1 MANNFR
7 SAIFELS
14 NDYVSK
20 TAELSPITA
29 TSLGIS
35 GHNHELDDFSLAG
48 TQRSADLT
56 KRTLGALSML
66 NPIDEIDEIAK
77 AVLEERMRSS
87 LALHESRERHILWN
101 VIASPVSRIRQVF
114 ELMPK
119 ESAADIDAIIARMH
133 AVAAA
138 HDSWTS
144 AIEELAHAGKTTAK
158 RQVIAIAEQLNT
170 FSKGAY
176 GNIAT
181 KIDPAGK
188 NTELAAAA
196 KAAESSCAK
205 TSNWLKEVYLP
216 LANPADAVGEERYA
230 IWSRFFTGA
239 NLNLKATYEW
249 GLEDLARIHDRMWK
263 VAAKIKPGATSLR
276 EVADHLEQDE
286 RYLIHGEENLLKKLS
301 QFIEESVR
309 SLDGVYF
316 DIDDRIKNC
325 EARLAPQG
333 AAAAPYYM
341 GPSEDL
347 SRPGTTW
354 YPTLGKTTFGWWHI
368 ASTWYHEAVPGHH
381 LQVATV
387 AVEKERLSRFQR
399 SSTFIS
405 GHGEGWA
412 LYAERFMDELGAF
425 DDPGLEMGYLSA
437 QALRATRVVID
448 IGMHLGY
455 TNPEG
460 KLWNAET
467 GFRALVDQALVN
479 EDFARSEIDRY
490 LGWPGQAIAY
500 KVGERVWMRAR
511 EDAKNRL
518 GARFN
523 LKDFHNYALK
533 LGPMGLDPLEAT
545 LAKWEG
551 N

>member
-20 TAELSPITA
+20 TAELSPISA
-29 TSLGIS
+29 TSLGIP

-66 NPIDEIDEIAK
+66 DPIDEIDQIAK

-119 ESAADIDAIIARMH
+119 ESAADIDAVISRMH
-133 AVAAA
+133 AVGAA

-144 AIEELAHAGKTTAK
+144 TIEELAHDGKTTAK
-158 RQVIAIAEQLNT
+158 RQVVAIAEQLNT

-176 GNIAT
+176 TNIAT

-188 NTELAAAA
+188 NSELAAAA
-196 KAAESSCAK
+196 KAAEASCAK
-205 TSNWLKEVYLP
+205 TSTWLKEVYLP

-230 IWSRFFTGA
+230 MWSRFFTGA

-309 SLDGVYF
+309 SLDGIYF

-455 TNPEG
+455 TNSEG
-460 KLWNAET
+460 KLWDAET

-518 GARFN
+518 GAKFN
-523 LKDFHNYALK
+523 LKNFHNYALK

>member
-14 NDYVSK
+14 DDYVSK
-20 TAELSPITA
+20 TAELSPISA
-29 TSLGIS
+29 TSLGIP

-66 NPIDEIDEIAK
+66 DPVDEIDQIAK

-119 ESAADIDAIIARMH
+119 ESASDIDAVISRMH

-144 AIEELAHAGKTTAK
+144 AIEELAHDGKTTAK

-176 GNIAT
+176 ANIAN

-188 NTELAAAA
+188 NSELAAAA
-196 KAAESSCAK
+196 KAAEASCAK
-205 TSNWLKEVYLP
+205 TSTWLKEVYLP
-216 LANPADAVGEERYA
+216 LASPADAVGEERYA

-455 TNPEG
+455 TNSEG
-460 KLWNAET
+460 KLWDAET
-467 GFRALVDQALVN
+467 GFKALVDPALVN

-518 GARFN
+518 GAKFN
-523 LKDFHNYALK
+523 LKNFHNYALK

>member
-1 MANNFR
+1 MANQFR
-7 SAIFELS
+7 SPIFELS
-14 NDYVSK
+14 DDYVSQS
-20 TAELSPITA
+20 AALSPISA
-29 TSLGIS
+29 TSLGIP
-35 GHNHELDDFSLAG
+35 GYNHLLDDFSLAG

-56 KRTLGALSML
+56 KRTLGTLSML
-66 NPIDEIDEIAK
+66 DPIDEVDKIAK
-77 AVLEERMRSS
+77 TVLEERMRST
-87 LALHESRERHILWN
+87 LALHDSRERHILWN

-119 ESAADIDAIIARMH
+119 ETAADIDAITARMH
-133 AVAAA
+133 AVADA
-138 HDSWTS
+138 HKSWTGT
-144 AIEELAHAGKTTAK
+144 IEELAHDGKRTAQ
-158 RQVIAIAEQLNT
+158 RQVTAIAKQLET

-176 GNIAT
+176 SNIAT

-188 NTELAAAA
+188 NAELHAAA
-196 KAAESSCAK
+196 KAAEASCAQ
-205 TSNWLKEVYLP
+205 TSNWLRETYLP
-216 LANPADAVGEERYA
+216 LANPADAVGEERYGL
-230 IWSRFFTGA
+230 WSRFFTGA

-263 VAAKIKPGATSLR
+263 VAAKIKPGAASLR

-286 RYLIHGEENLLKKLS
+286 RYLIHGEDNLLKRLTS
-301 QFIEESVR
+301 FIEESVR
-309 SLDGVYF
+309 NLDGVYF

-455 TNPEG
+455 TNPDG
-460 KLWNAET
+460 KLWDAET
-467 GFRALVDQALVN
+467 GFKALVDQALVN

-518 GARFN
+518 GGKFN
-523 LKDFHNYALK
+523 VKNFHNYALK

-545 LAKWEG
+545 LAQWQG

>member
-1 MANNFR
+1 
-7 SAIFELS
+7 
-14 NDYVSK
+14 
-20 TAELSPITA
+20 
-29 TSLGIS
+29 
-35 GHNHELDDFSLAG
+35 
-48 TQRSADLT
+48 
-56 KRTLGALSML
+56 
-66 NPIDEIDEIAK
+66 
-77 AVLEERMRSS
+77 
-87 LALHESRERHILWN
+87 
-101 VIASPVSRIRQVF
+101 
-114 ELMPK
+114 
-119 ESAADIDAIIARMH
+119 
-133 AVAAA
+133 
-138 HDSWTS
+138 
-144 AIEELAHAGKTTAK
+144 
-158 RQVIAIAEQLNT
+158 
-170 FSKGAY
+170 
-176 GNIAT
+176 
-181 KIDPAGK
+181 
-188 NTELAAAA
+188 
-196 KAAESSCAK
+196 
-205 TSNWLKEVYLP
+205 
-216 LANPADAVGEERYA
+216 
-230 IWSRFFTGA
+230 
-239 NLNLKATYEW
+239 LNLKATYEW

-263 VAAKIKPGATSLR
+263 VAAKIKPNATSLR

-301 QFIEESVR
+301 GFIDESVR

-455 TNPEG
+455 TNSAGE
-460 KLWNAET
+460 LWDAQT
-467 GFRALVDQALVN
+467 GFRALVDQALIN

-500 KVGERVWMRAR
+500 KVGERVWMRSR
-511 EDAKNRL
+511 EDAKQRL
-518 GARFN
+518 GGKFD
-523 LKDFHNYALK
+523 LKNFHNYSLK
-533 LGPMGLDPLEAT
+533 LGPMGLDALEAT
-545 LAKWEG
+545 IATWQG

>member
-1 MANNFR
+1 MTNQFR
-7 SAIFELS
+7 SPIFELS
-14 NDYVSK
+14 HDYVSQS
-20 TAELSPITA
+20 AALSPISA

-35 GHNHELDDFSLAG
+35 GYNHLLDDFSLAG
-48 TQRSADLT
+48 TQKSADLT

-66 NPIDEIDEIAK
+66 EPLDEPDQIAK

-87 LALHESRERHILWN
+87 LALHDSRERHILWN

-119 ESAADIDAIIARMH
+119 ETAADIDAIAARMH
-133 AVAAA
+133 AVVGA
-138 HDSWTS
+138 HNSWTS
-144 AIEELAHAGKTTAK
+144 AIEELAHDGKRTAK
-158 RQVIAIAEQLNT
+158 RQVIAIAEQLAT
-170 FSKGAY
+170 FGKGAY
-176 GNIAT
+176 TNIAA
-181 KIDPAGK
+181 KIDPTGK
-188 NTELAAAA
+188 NVELQAAA
-196 KAAESSCAK
+196 KAAEASCLETGA
-205 TSNWLKEVYLP
+205 WLKSTYLP
-216 LANPADAVGEERYA
+216 LANPADAVGEERYSL
-230 IWSRFFTGA
+230 WSKFFTGA
-239 NLNLKATYEW
+239 SLNLKQTYEW

-263 VAAKIKPGATSLR
+263 VAAKIKPGAATLR

-301 QFIEESVR
+301 SFIEESVR
-309 SLDGVYF
+309 SLDGTYF
-316 DIDDRIKNC
+316 DIDDQIKNC

-354 YPTLGKTTFGWWHI
+354 YPTLGKTKFGWWHI

-387 AVEKERLSRFQR
+387 AVEKDRLSRFQR
-399 SSTFIS
+399 SNTFIS

-412 LYAERFMDELGAF
+412 LYAERLMNELGAF

-455 TNPEG
+455 TNPDG
-460 KLWNAET
+460 KLWDAET

-511 EDAKNRL
+511 EDAKIRL

-523 LKDFHNYALK
+523 LKSFHNYALK

-545 LAKWEG
+545 IATWQG

>member
-1 MANNFR
+1 MANQFR
-7 SAIFELS
+7 SPIFELS
-14 NDYVSK
+14 DDYVSQS
-20 TAELSPITA
+20 AALSPISA

-35 GHNHELDDFSLAG
+35 GYNHQLDDFSLAG
-48 TQRSADLT
+48 TQRAADLT

-66 NPIDEIDEIAK
+66 DPIDEVDQIAK

-87 LALHESRERHILWN
+87 LELHDSRERHILWN

-119 ESAADIDAIIARMH
+119 ESAADIDAITARMH
-133 AVAAA
+133 AIADA
-138 HDSWTS
+138 HKSWMGT
-144 AIEELAHAGKTTAK
+144 IEELAHTGKRTAQ
-158 RQVIAIAEQLNT
+158 RQVTAIATQLET

-176 GNIAT
+176 SNIAA

-188 NTELAAAA
+188 NPELHAAA
-196 KAAESSCAK
+196 KAAEASCAQ
-205 TSNWLKEVYLP
+205 TGAWLRETYLP

-230 IWSRFFTGA
+230 LWSRFFTGA

-286 RYLIHGEENLLKKLS
+286 RYLIYGEDNLLKRLS
-301 QFIEESVR
+301 SFIEESVR
-309 SLDGVYF
+309 NLDGVYF

-437 QALRATRVVID
+437 QAMRATRVVID

-455 TNPEG
+455 TNPYG
-460 KLWNAET
+460 KLWDAET

-500 KVGERVWMRAR
+500 KVGERVWLRAR

-518 GARFN
+518 GAKFN
-523 LKDFHNYALK
+523 IKNFHNYALK

-545 LAKWEG
+545 LANWQG

>member
-1 MANNFR
+1 MANQFR
-7 SAIFELS
+7 SPIFELS
-14 NDYVSK
+14 DDYVSQS
-20 TAELSPITA
+20 AALSPISA

-35 GHNHELDDFSLAG
+35 GYNHQLDDFSLAG
-48 TQRSADLT
+48 TQRAADLT
-56 KRTLGALSML
+56 KRTLGSLSML
-66 NPIDEIDEIAK
+66 DPIDEVDQIAK

-87 LALHESRERHILWN
+87 LALHDSRERHILWN

-119 ESAADIDAIIARMH
+119 ESAADIDAITARMH
-133 AVAAA
+133 AIADA
-138 HDSWTS
+138 HKSWMGT
-144 AIEELAHAGKTTAK
+144 IEELAHTGKRTAQ
-158 RQVIAIAEQLNT
+158 RQVTAIATQLET

-176 GNIAT
+176 SNIAA
-181 KIDPAGK
+181 KIDPAVK
-188 NTELAAAA
+188 NPELHAAA
-196 KAAESSCAK
+196 KAAEASCAQ
-205 TSNWLKEVYLP
+205 TGAWLRETYLP

-230 IWSRFFTGA
+230 LWSRFFTGA

-286 RYLIHGEENLLKKLS
+286 RYLIHGEDNLLKRLS
-301 QFIEESVR
+301 SFIEESVR
-309 SLDGVYF
+309 NLDGVYF

-437 QALRATRVVID
+437 QAMRATRVVID

-455 TNPEG
+455 TNPDG

-500 KVGERVWMRAR
+500 KVGERVWLRAR

-518 GARFN
+518 GAKFN
-523 LKDFHNYALK
+523 IKNFHNYALK

-545 LAKWEG
+545 LANWQG

>member
-1 MANNFR
+1 MTNKFR
-7 SAIFELS
+7 SPIFELS
-14 NDYVSK
+14 HDYVSQS
-20 TAELSPITA
+20 AALSPIAA
-29 TSLGIS
+29 TSLGIA
-35 GHNHELDDFSLAG
+35 GYNDKLDDFSLAG

-56 KRTLGALSML
+56 KRTLGTLSML
-66 NPIDEIDEIAK
+66 DPIDEIDEIAK
-77 AVLEERMRSS
+77 SVLEERMRSS
-87 LALHESRERHILWN
+87 LALHDSRERHILWN

-119 ESAADIDAIIARMH
+119 QSAADIE
-133 AVAAA
+133 AVTSRLYAVEAA
-138 HDSWTS
+138 HDSWTG
-144 AIEELAHAGKTTAK
+144 AIEELAHAGKRTAR
-158 RQVIAIAEQLNT
+158 RQVLAIAEQLAT

-176 GNIAT
+176 TNLVG
-181 KIDPAGK
+181 KIDPSGK
-188 NTELAAAA
+188 NQQLLLAA
-196 KAAESSCAK
+196 KAAEASCAK
-205 TSNWLKEVYLP
+205 TSEWLLNTYLP
-216 LANPADAVGEERYA
+216 LANPEDAVGEERYSL
-230 IWSRFFTGA
+230 WSRFFTGA
-239 NLNLKATYEW
+239 NLNLKQTYEW

-263 VAAKIKPGATSLR
+263 VAAKIKPTATSLR
-276 EVADHLEQDE
+276 EVADYLEQDE
-286 RYLIHGEENLLKKLS
+286 RYLIHGEENLLKRLTE
-301 QFIEESVR
+301 FIEESVR

-325 EARLAPQG
+325 EARLAPTG

-354 YPTLGKTTFGWWHI
+354 YPTLGKTKFGWWHI

-437 QALRATRVVID
+437 QAMRATRVVID

-467 GFRALVDQALVN
+467 GLQAMINQALVN

-500 KVGERVWMRAR
+500 KVGERVWLRAR

-518 GARFN
+518 GGKFA
-523 LKDFHNYALK
+523 LKSFHNYALK
-533 LGPMGLDPLEAT
+533 LGPMGLDALEAT
-545 LAKWEG
+545 LSRWQG

>member
-1 MANNFR
+1 MANQFR
-7 SAIFELS
+7 SPIFELS
-14 NDYVSK
+14 DDYVSQS
-20 TAELSPITA
+20 AALSPISA

-35 GHNHELDDFSLAG
+35 GYNHQLDDFSLAG
-48 TQRSADLT
+48 TQRAADLT
-56 KRTLGALSML
+56 KRTLGSLSML
-66 NPIDEIDEIAK
+66 DPIDEVDQIAK

-87 LALHESRERHILWN
+87 LALHDSRERHILWN

-119 ESAADIDAIIARMH
+119 ESAADIDGITARMH
-133 AVAAA
+133 AIADA
-138 HDSWTS
+138 HRSWMGT
-144 AIEELAHAGKTTAK
+144 IEELAHTGKRTAQ
-158 RQVIAIAEQLNT
+158 RQVTAIATQLET

-176 GNIAT
+176 SNIAA

-188 NTELAAAA
+188 NPELHAAA
-196 KAAESSCAK
+196 KAAEASCAQ
-205 TSNWLKEVYLP
+205 TGAWLRETYLP

-230 IWSRFFTGA
+230 LWSRFFTGA

-249 GLEDLARIHDRMWK
+249 GLEDLARIQDRMWK

-286 RYLIHGEENLLKKLS
+286 RYLIHGEDNLLKRLS
-301 QFIEESVR
+301 SFIEESVR
-309 SLDGVYF
+309 NLDGVYF

-437 QALRATRVVID
+437 QAMRATRVVID

-455 TNPEG
+455 TNPDG

-500 KVGERVWMRAR
+500 KVGERVWLRAR

-518 GARFN
+518 GAKFN
-523 LKDFHNYALK
+523 IKNFHNYALK

-545 LAKWEG
+545 LANWQG

>member
-1 MANNFR
+1 MTSNFR

-14 NDYVSK
+14 DDYVTKS
-20 TAELSPITA
+20 AELSPIAA

-35 GHNHELDDFSLAG
+35 VGNHELDDFSLAG

-66 NPIDEIDEIAK
+66 DPIDEIDSIAK
-77 AVLEERMRSS
+77 AVLQERMRSS

-119 ESAADIDAIIARMH
+119 QTASDIEAITARMH
-133 AVAAA
+133 AIAGA
-138 HDSWTS
+138 HDSWCST
-144 AIEELAHAGKTTAK
+144 IEELAHDGKRTAK
-158 RQVIAIAEQLNT
+158 RQAVAIAEQLNT

-176 GNIAT
+176 SNIAI

-188 NTELAAAA
+188 NTEFAAAA
-196 KAAESSCAK
+196 KAAEASCAK
-205 TSNWLKEVYLP
+205 TSEWLKETYLP
-216 LANPADAVGEERYA
+216 LANTADAVGEERYA
-230 IWSRFFTGA
+230 LWSRFFTGA

-263 VAAKIKPGATSLR
+263 VAAKIKPNATSLR

-301 QFIEESVR
+301 SFIDESVR

-455 TNPEG
+455 TNAAGE
-460 KLWNAET
+460 LWDAQT
-467 GFRALVDQALVN
+467 GFRALVDQALIN

-500 KVGERVWMRAR
+500 KVGERVWMRSR
-511 EDAKNRL
+511 EDAKQRL
-518 GARFN
+518 GGKFE
-523 LKDFHNYALK
+523 LKNFHNYSLK
-533 LGPMGLDPLEAT
+533 LGPMGLDALEAT
-545 LAKWEG
+545 IATWQG